1 MKYAELAAVDSTAD
15 QDLALTIAFKTY
27 VASLATGDVASAP
40 ATPGAYLALR
50 VLDVL
55 GGYTTQHVGSVKK
68 TRVSDAFDK
77 ATDQDKQ
84 QVAAILKVSLTVA
97 PVADAAV
104 AEAPAK
110 G

>member
-27 VASLATGDVASAP
+27 LASLAPGDVASAP
-40 ATPGAYLALR
+40 ATPGAYLAVR
-50 VLDVL
+50 IQDVL
-55 GGYTTQHVGSVKK
+55 AGYTTQHVGLVKK

-84 QVAAILKVSLTVA
+84 SVAAILKVSLTVD

-104 AEAPAK
+104 ADTPAK